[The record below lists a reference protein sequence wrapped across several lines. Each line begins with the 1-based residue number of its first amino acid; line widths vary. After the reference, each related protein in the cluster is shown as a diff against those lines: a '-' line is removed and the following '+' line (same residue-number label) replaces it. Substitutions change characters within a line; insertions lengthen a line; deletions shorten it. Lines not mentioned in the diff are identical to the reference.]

1 MCFGG
6 NMKKTVSKED
16 NFMALIPVKN
26 ERIEWMLDDLGF
38 VQLVIKRNRRFEKI
52 IRKFFKSPET
62 MTMSLDAIGSIV
74 WQAIDNRRDIATIA
88 EILKIESTEPLDSL
102 YERVRT
108 YINILKHNKFI
119 ELKNNE

>member
-1 MCFGG
+1 
-6 NMKKTVSKED
+6 MKKTVSKED